1 MGRSSLVDRMVSIYR
16 TVLALSSVHVRYD
29 EASGERYKVISI
41 NAKIKPSL
49 FGEGFIFISYY
60 LPDKTVRMTF

>member
-1 MGRSSLVDRMVSIYR
+1 MVSIYR
-16 TVLALSSVHVRYD
+16 IVPHLSTVYVRYD
-29 EASGERYKVISI
+29 EASGERYKVINI

-60 LPDKTVRMTF
+60 LPNYLEWLLISPR